1 MDPFKG
7 EHAPPSPLLD
17 GIVAACL
24 RAGAEIMRHV
34 ELGFE
39 TITKADESPVTAADH
54 AAEALLLDALGALAP
69 DTPVVAEEEVAA
81 GRTPAVGRRY
91 FLVDPLDGTREF
103 VRGGKDYTVNVGLI
117 EDGAPVLGV
126 VYAPALG
133 RLFAGEV
140 GRGAWLAEGAATPG
154 EVGARRAIRVRAPAT
169 PLVVTAS
176 RSHGSSA
183 LDRYIAALPPHE
195 RIATGSSLKYG
206 VLAAGEADLYP
217 RTGPTMEWDTAAG
230 DAVLRAAGG
239 RTLAPDGSLFR
250 YGKPGFRNGPFVAT
264 GPYDPPPIG
273 PFGV

>member
-1 MDPFKG
+1 MP
-7 EHAPPSPLLD
+7 APSSLLD
-17 GIVAACL
+17 GLVAASL
-24 RAGAEIMRHV
+24 RAGAEIQRHV
-34 ELGFE
+34 ALGFE
-39 TITKADESPVTAADH
+39 TLTKADESPVTAADH
-54 AAEALLLDALGALAP
+54 AAEAVLLDALQGLAP
-69 DTPVVAEEEVAA
+69 DTPIVAEEEVAA
-81 GRTPAVGRRY
+81 GRTPQVGRRF

-103 VRGGKDYTVNVGLI
+103 VRGGTDYTVNVGLI

-133 RLFAGEV
+133 RLFAGEA

-154 EVGARRAIRVRAPAT
+154 EVGAWRPIRVRAPGERLTVVAT
-169 PLVVTAS
+169 

-195 RIATGSSLKYG
+195 RVSTGSSLKYG
-206 VLAAGEADLYP
+206 VLAAGEADVYP

-250 YGKPGFRNGPFVAT
+250 YGKPGFRNGAFVAT
-264 GPYDPPPIG
+264 GPYEPPPIG
-273 PFGV
+273 PYGT

>member
-1 MDPFKG
+1 MDR
-7 EHAPPSPLLD
+7 SPLLD
-17 GIVAACL
+17 AVAAACL

-54 AAEALLLDALGALAP
+54 AAEAVLLDALGALAP

-81 GRTPAVGRRY
+81 GRTPQVGRRF

-103 VRGGKDYTVNVGLI
+103 VRGGKDYTVNVGLV

-126 VYAPALG
+126 VYAPATG
-133 RLFAGEV
+133 RLFAGEH

-154 EVGARRAIRVRAPAT
+154 EVGAWRPIRVRRPGAT
-169 PLVVTAS
+169 LGVVAT

-183 LDRYIAALPPHE
+183 LDRYIAALPPHQ
-195 RIATGSSLKYG
+195 RVAVGSSLKFG

-239 RTLAPDGSLFR
+239 RTLAPDGSVFA
-250 YGKPGFRNGPFVAT
+250 YGKPGFLNGPFVAT
-264 GPYDPPPIG
+264 GPFDPPPIG
-273 PFGV
+273 PYGA

>member
-1 MDPFKG
+1 MDS
-7 EHAPPSPLLD
+7 SPLLD
-17 GIVAACL
+17 GIAAACL
-24 RAGAEIMRHV
+24 RAGAEILRHV
-34 ELGFE
+34 ALGFE

-54 AAEALLLDALGALAP
+54 AAEAVLLDALGALAP
-69 DTPVVAEEEVAA
+69 DIPVVAEEEVAA
-81 GRTPAVGRRY
+81 GRIPQVGRRF

-103 VRGGKDYTVNVGLI
+103 VRGGTDYTVNVGLI
-117 EDGAPVLGV
+117 EDGEPVLGV

-140 GRGAWLAEGAATPG
+140 GRGAWLAEGAGTPG
-154 EVGARRAIRVRAPAT
+154 EVGARRAIRVRT
-169 PLVVTAS
+169 PGERLTVTAS

-264 GPYDPPPIG
+264 GPYEPPPIE
-273 PFGV
+273 PFGT

>member
-1 MDPFKG
+1 M
-7 EHAPPSPLLD
+7 PSPLLL
-17 GIVAACL
+17 GVAAACL

-54 AAEALLLDALGALAP
+54 AAEAVLLDALGALAP
-69 DTPVVAEEEVAA
+69 DTPIVAEEEVAA
-81 GRTPAVGRRY
+81 GRTPRVGRR
-91 FLVDPLDGTREF
+91 FWLVDPLDGTREF
-103 VRGGKDYTVNVGLI
+103 VRGGSDYTVNAGLV

-133 RLFAGEV
+133 RLFAGETA
-140 GRGAWLAEGAATPG
+140 GADAGAWLAEGRATPG
-154 EVGARRAIRVRAPAT
+154 VVGDWRPIRVRT
-169 PLVVTAS
+169 PGARLVVTAS

-195 RIATGSSLKYG
+195 RVAAGSSLKYG
-206 VLAAGEADLYP
+206 VLAAGEADVYP

-239 RTLAPDGSLFR
+239 RTLGPDGSLFR

-264 GPYDPPPIG
+264 GPFEPPPIG
-273 PFGV
+273 AFA